1 MDNSL
6 TYYTVASV
14 IEAFILWLYCNKLFK
29 QRLNTPLSILIAI
42 IMNLLSAPVYMLH
55 FPVLN
60 IISFVLITYIV
71 TIIISDISFFSAIF
85 HSLMLTII
93 MGLSEL
99 LVVGFV
105 PNLCI
110 LFYRESGTINN
121 TELYVFISKTIYL
134 FISQAVSTILK
145 KRKGSYPYSDRS
157 TLFLSIIP
165 AISIII
171 MLCLC
176 FICISMPLPS
186 KVNTCISV
194 SILLLLAINMFTFY
208 MQQIIVRKNNE
219 NARLLLELQR
229 ESDNVQYYNSLK
241 DNYDKQRIFIHDI
254 KEHLNTIA
262 LLNDGKH
269 TTEISEY
276 ISELSDS
283 DALKAS
289 RTYCKNPIFNA
300 ILSRYAQ
307 ICESEGISFAAD
319 IRYRTLDYFSAN
331 DYASLF
337 GNMLDNAVAAAK
349 GNPDAYIDCNV
360 SLIQNG
366 NADLIC
372 VINSCAA
379 NPIALDGSLNTT
391 KSDTVNHGLGTRSIK
406 RIADKYDGLTNYIYD
421 EEKHCFKYVIVIQ
434 HPDIMQ

>member
-55 FPVLN
+55 FPGLN

-145 KRKGSYPYSDRS
+145 KEKVHIL
-157 TLFLSIIP
+157 TLIEARFFFLS
-165 AISIII
+165 
-171 MLCLC
+171 
-176 FICISMPLPS
+176 F
-186 KVNTCISV
+186 
-194 SILLLLAINMFTFY
+194 
-208 MQQIIVRKNNE
+208 
-219 NARLLLELQR
+219 LQ
-229 ESDNVQYYNSLK
+229 YL
-241 DNYDKQRIFIHDI
+241 
-254 KEHLNTIA
+254 
-262 LLNDGKH
+262 
-269 TTEISEY
+269 
-276 ISELSDS
+276 
-283 DALKAS
+283 
-289 RTYCKNPIFNA
+289 
-300 ILSRYAQ
+300 
-307 ICESEGISFAAD
+307 
-319 IRYRTLDYFSAN
+319 
-331 DYASLF
+331 
-337 GNMLDNAVAAAK
+337 
-349 GNPDAYIDCNV
+349 
-360 SLIQNG
+360 
-366 NADLIC
+366 
-372 VINSCAA
+372 
-379 NPIALDGSLNTT
+379 
-391 KSDTVNHGLGTRSIK
+391 
-406 RIADKYDGLTNYIYD
+406 
-421 EEKHCFKYVIVIQ
+421 
-434 HPDIMQ
+434 